1 MRANDPAAVL
11 WAAVLCA
18 CVLLWTVVEGGGPRR
33 RARRTIGGGGDGRK
47 RTAAGGSGGKPGEWL
62 REAAAGLRCRVE
74 RCIAQPDAERP
85 GRWHGWAARLG
96 RWARVEALCLP
107 AGALLAVATQS
118 VLPLLAGAVAVPLTG
133 RALRRRAERAAAER
147 GAAAVGALCG
157 VLAGDLRAGRPPHAA
172 LGDTIEA
179 AGWPDAPE
187 LAGAARLLLSAAR
200 FGGDVPEALRA
211 AARLS
216 EGMRGLAAVAACWQ
230 VAVDGGAGLAAAL
243 DRVAAAL
250 RAEADQRDDLRAQ
263 LAGPRSTAGLLALLP
278 LFGVVLGAGLGAQ
291 PARILLHTATGL
303 VCLLAGGLL
312 EWAGLVWTARIIRAA
327 ENGPGPR
334 RPGADRGRVPG
345 DSGGPGDL
353 GGPDGGGGTDGHSVS
368 RRSSGS
374 GGLGGFSGPGWP
386 GRSGSPGGTSG
397 LGRPGS
403 SGGPGNSN
411 GPGWPDRGGGPAG
424 SGGFGDRG
432 RPGGLGRLDGSG
444 RSGGSRGPGGPV
456 MREVAGPAGGVG
468 FEEGRVRAVSFVA
481 VAGAWSVHSLG
492 TVVAAL
498 MAAGGA
504 VAVAADGGRQRKR
517 VGRLRAALGEVRM
530 RRPESDRL
538 RQALGGPVRCWG
550 PAAAAGIAAGVLAGG
565 ALGVLVGL
573 FAAAGVVRVLSGRQR
588 AAGGRTAPQKPDP
601 AQLPLCAD
609 LMAACLAAGASP
621 GEAAGAVGGCLGGP
635 LGAALIRAQ
644 AELRLGG
651 DPVECWQRFGAVLAA
666 REMGRCLARASTTGT
681 APVAEMSRL
690 AADLR
695 AAHGRTALAGAR
707 KAAVLATA
715 PLGLCFLPAFLL
727 VGVVPVVIG
736 LAGAVLGAGN
746 G

>member
-1 MRANDPAAVL
+1 MRANDPAAVV

-33 RARRTIGGGGDGRK
+33 RARRTIGGFGDGRK
-47 RTAAGGSGGKPGEWL
+47 RTAARGPAGRPGEWL
-62 REAAAGLRCRVE
+62 REAAAELRCRVE
-74 RCIAQPDAERP
+74 RRSARADGGRP
-85 GRWHGWAARLG
+85 GRGHGWAARSG
-96 RWARVEALCLP
+96 RWVRVEVLCLP
-107 AGALLAVATQS
+107 AGALLAVASRS
-118 VLPLLAGAVAVPLTG
+118 VLPLLAAVGAVPLAG
-133 RALRRRAERAAAER
+133 RALRRRAGRAAAER
-147 GAAAVGALCG
+147 GAAAVGALCSA
-157 VLAGDLRAGRPPHAA
+157 LAGDLRAGRPPHAA

-179 AGWPDAPE
+179 AGWPGVPE
-187 LAGAARLLLSAAR
+187 LGGAARLLLSAAR

-216 EGMRGLAAVAACWQ
+216 EGTRGLAAVAACWQ

-278 LFGVVLGAGLGAQ
+278 LFGVVLGAGLGAH

-312 EWAGLVWTARIIRAA
+312 EWAGLAWTARIISAA
-327 ENGPGPR
+327 ENGRGPHRPAAGRSR
-334 RPGADRGRVPG
+334 RPG
-345 DSGGPGDL
+345 DSGGPRGL
-353 GGPDGGGGTDGHSVS
+353 AGPVGFGGHGGPRGPAGAGRVGGPDGA
-368 RRSSGS
+368 
-374 GGLGGFSGPGWP
+374 
-386 GRSGSPGGTSG
+386 GTSG
-397 LGRPGS
+397 GPH
-403 SGGPGNSN
+403 GPG
-411 GPGWPDRGGGPAG
+411 RA
-424 SGGFGDRG
+424 
-432 RPGGLGRLDGSG
+432 DGSAW
-444 RSGGSRGPGGPV
+444 
-456 MREVAGPAGGVG
+456 REVVG
-468 FEEGRVRAVSFVA
+468 REEGRLGAVSLAA
-481 VAGAWSVHSLG
+481 VAGVWSVHSLG
-492 TVVAAL
+492 TVAAAL
-498 MAAGGA
+498 IAAGGA

-517 VGRLRAALGEVRM
+517 VGRLRAALGEART
-530 RRPESDRL
+530 RRVEPGRW
-538 RQALGGPVRCWG
+538 RQVLGGPVRRWG
-550 PAAAAGIAAGVLAGG
+550 PAAGAGIGAGALVGG
-565 ALGVLVGL
+565 PLGVLVGL
-573 FAAAGVVRVLSGRQR
+573 LAAAGVVRVLGVRQR
-588 AAGGRTAPQKPDP
+588 AACGRTAPMEPDP

-609 LMAACLAAGASP
+609 LMSACLAAGASP
-621 GEAAGAVGGCLGGP
+621 GQAAGAVGRCLGGP

-644 AELRLGG
+644 AELRLGA
-651 DPVECWQRFGAVLAA
+651 DPVECWQRFGAVPAA

>member
-1 MRANDPAAVL
+1 M
-11 WAAVLCA
+11 
-18 CVLLWTVVEGGGPRR
+18 
-33 RARRTIGGGGDGRK
+33 
-47 RTAAGGSGGKPGEWL
+47 
-62 REAAAGLRCRVE
+62 
-74 RCIAQPDAERP
+74 
-85 GRWHGWAARLG
+85 
-96 RWARVEALCLP
+96 
-107 AGALLAVATQS
+107 
-118 VLPLLAGAVAVPLTG
+118 
-133 RALRRRAERAAAER
+133 
-147 GAAAVGALCG
+147 
-157 VLAGDLRAGRPPHAA
+157 
-172 LGDTIEA
+172 
-179 AGWPDAPE
+179 PE

-216 EGMRGLAAVAACWQ
+216 EGTRGLAAVAACWQ

-291 PARILLHTATGL
+291 PARILLHTATGV

-312 EWAGLVWTARIIRAA
+312 EWAGLAWTARIIRAA
-327 ENGPGPR
+327 ENGRGPR
-334 RPGADRGRVPG
+334 RPGADRRRAPG
-345 DSGGPGDL
+345 DSAGPGEF
-353 GGPDGGGGTDGHSVS
+353 GGPDGGGGPDGHSGS
-368 RRSSGS
+368 PRSSGS
-374 GGLGGFSGPGWP
+374 GGLGGFSGPGWS
-386 GRSGSPGGTSG
+386 GRLGSPGGTSG
-397 LGRPGS
+397 SGRSDGFGGPGSPRGPGRPGL
-403 SGGPGNSN
+403 SGGTAGSC
-411 GPGWPDRGGGPAG
+411 GFGGARGVGESGRLGGPDG
-424 SGGFGDRG
+424 SGG
-432 RPGGLGRLDGSG
+432 SG
-444 RSGGSRGPGGPV
+444 RSRGPGGPGGPV
-456 MREVAGPAGGVG
+456 RREAVGLPGVSR
-468 FEEGRVRAVSFVA
+468 EEGRLRAVSAVA

-492 TVVAAL
+492 TVAAAL
-498 MAAGGA
+498 VAAGGA

-517 VGRLRAALGEVRM
+517 VGRLRAALGEVRT
-530 RRPESDRL
+530 RRVEPERL
-538 RQALGGPVRCWG
+538 RRALGGPVRRWG
-550 PAAAAGIAAGVLAGG
+550 PAAVAGIAAGALVGG

-573 FAAAGVVRVLSGRQR
+573 LAAAGVVRVLGGRQR
-588 AAGGRTAPQKPDP
+588 AAGGRMAPSEPDP

-651 DPVECWQRFGAVLAA
+651 DPVECWQRFGAVPAA
-666 REMGRCLARASTTGT
+666 REMGRCLARATTTGT